1 MRVMTKWT
9 LLISTTL
16 LTLWAIGQ
24 QPVSFYQRMPVI
36 SDDGND
42 VIYQA
47 IPISGGGL
55 PTLDVFQMSPQQMTT
70 AGIGVGLINLLSP
83 PPGIA
88 IVQNAA
94 RPHFSVSQG
103 MYIVYMRGGN
113 ADKVDNDGDGRI
125 DEEIVNGLDDDGD
138 GKVDEDQGPMQ
149 IFLYDRQ
156 QGREILISGL
166 GTDPANRQLGTNHS
180 VCPRINKNGRIIAFA
195 SLDQTLHDPDGDGVS
210 NSDSLPVTPTR
221 DAPWIVYVHD
231 RDVDGDGT
239 YDETPPNGLTATY
252 AVAIASS
259 PYVSLS
265 PDTGGTYIAYQV
277 YDSAN
282 RAWGLFVK
290 DWRNNLVVAV
300 SPVKFS
306 IPAVMGITQPV
317 NGALVAFTANVAF
330 NGNRAGVWLAEID
343 FSGASPVVRRFA
355 PVSLN
360 NGVNGAPVISPD
372 ATFIAFHTTAND
384 IDLDGDTRIGEDPV
398 DFDPNGRPID
408 NDGDGRANEDPPDRN
423 GVDDIY
429 VFDLTTLRP
438 VWSTLLVR
446 NLPNSPQPP
455 IGLFD
460 PCVHPSLSS
469 FNGNSLYIAFE
480 HWLKDLATGQ
490 QQILVRKVQI
500 IPPSN
505 FLFAWKMGRARRYVP
520 LR

>member
-1 MRVMTKWT
+1 MRVMTKWS
-9 LLISTTL
+9 LLIGTAL
-16 LTLWAIGQ
+16 LTLWAIGQQ

-47 IPISGGGL
+47 IPSSGGGA
-55 PTLDVFQMSPQQMTT
+55 PILDVFQMSPQQMTT
-70 AGIGVGLINLLSP
+70 AGAGIGLINLLSL
-83 PPGIA
+83 PPGIVV
-88 IVQNAA
+88 VQNAS

-103 MYIVYMRGGN
+103 MHIVYMRGGN
-113 ADKVDNDGDGRI
+113 ADKVDNDGDGQI

-138 GKVDEDQGPMQ
+138 GRIDEDHQQGPIQ
-149 IFLYDRQ
+149 VLVYDRQ

-166 GTDPANRQLGTNHS
+166 GTDPANRQLGNNHS

-195 SLDQTLHDPDGDGVS
+195 SLDPTLHDPNGDG
-210 NSDSLPVTPTR
+210 NSDPLPLYATPTR
-221 DAPWIVYVHD
+221 DAPWIIYVHD
-231 RDVDGDGT
+231 RDVDGNGT
-239 YDETPPNGLTATY
+239 YDEVSPDPTVITVATY
-252 AVAIASS
+252 AVAVTSF

-290 DWRNNLVVAV
+290 DWRNNLVTDPPVAV

-306 IPAVMGITQPV
+306 IPVVMGITQPV

-330 NGNRAGVWLAEID
+330 NGNKAGVWLAEID
-343 FSGASPVVRRFA
+343 FSGTSPVVGRFV

-360 NGVNGAPVISPD
+360 NGVNGAPMISPD
-372 ATFIAFHTTAND
+372 ATFIAFHTTASD
-384 IDLDGDTRIGEDPV
+384 IVI
-398 DFDPNGRPID
+398 PNV
-408 NDGDGRANEDPPDRN
+408 NLFDRN

-429 VFDLTTLRP
+429 VFDLTNLQP

-446 NLPNSPQPP
+446 NLPNSPPPP

-469 FNGNSLYIAFE
+469 FNGNNLYIAFE
-480 HWLKDLATGQ
+480 HWLKNPATGQ

>member
-1 MRVMTKWT
+1 MRVMTKWA
-9 LLISTTL
+9 LLIGTAL

-24 QPVSFYQRMPVI
+24 PSFYQRMPVI
-36 SDDGND
+36 SDDGSE
-42 VIYQA
+42 VLYQA
-47 IPISGGGL
+47 VPVWNSGL

-70 AGIGVGLINLLSP
+70 AGTEVRLKVGLNE
-83 PPGIA
+83 
-88 IVQNAA
+88 IVLPEWRDAA
-94 RPHFSVSQG
+94 RPHFSTSQA
-103 MYIVYMRGGN
+103 MHIVYMRGGN
-113 ADKVDNDGDGRI
+113 GT
-125 DEEIVNGLDDDGD
+125 
-138 GKVDEDQGPMQ
+138 PMQ
-149 IFLYDRQ
+149 VFLYDRQ

-166 GTDPANRQLGTNHS
+166 GTDPANRQPGNNHS

-195 SLDQTLHDPDGDGVS
+195 SLDPTLHDPNGDGI
-210 NSDSLPVTPTR
+210 SDPLPSYATPTR
-221 DAPWIVYVHD
+221 DAPWIIYVHD
-231 RDVDGDGT
+231 RDVDGNGT
-239 YDETPPNGLTATY
+239 YDEVSPDPTVITVATY
-252 AVAIASS
+252 AVAVTSF

-277 YDSAN
+277 YDPAN

-290 DWRNNLVVAV
+290 DWRNNLVTDPPVAI

-330 NGNRAGVWLAEID
+330 NGNKAGVWLAEID
-343 FSGASPVVRRFA
+343 FSGASPVVGRFV

-360 NGVNGAPVISPD
+360 NGVNGAPMISPD
-372 ATFIAFHTTAND
+372 ATFIAFHTTASD
-384 IDLDGDTRIGEDPV
+384 IVI
-398 DFDPNGRPID
+398 PNV
-408 NDGDGRANEDPPDRN
+408 NLFDRN

-429 VFDLTTLRP
+429 VFDLTNLQP

-446 NLPNSPQPP
+446 NLPNSPP

-469 FNGNSLYIAFE
+469 FNGNNLYIAFE
-480 HWLKDLATGQ
+480 HWLKNPATGQQQIQ

>member
-1 MRVMTKWT
+1 MRVMTKWA
-9 LLISTTL
+9 LLIGTAL

-36 SDDGND
+36 SDDGSE
-42 VIYQA
+42 VLYQA
-47 IPISGGGL
+47 VPVWNSGL

-70 AGIGVGLINLLSP
+70 AGTEVRLKVGLNE
-83 PPGIA
+83 
-88 IVQNAA
+88 IVLPEWRDAA
-94 RPHFSVSQG
+94 RPHFSTSQA
-103 MYIVYMRGGN
+103 MHIVYMRGGS
-113 ADKVDNDGDGRI
+113 GT
-125 DEEIVNGLDDDGD
+125 
-138 GKVDEDQGPMQ
+138 PMQ
-149 IFLYDRQ
+149 VFLYDRQ

-166 GTDPANRQLGTNHS
+166 GTDPANRQPGNNHS

-195 SLDQTLHDPDGDGVS
+195 SLDPTLHDPNGDG
-210 NSDSLPVTPTR
+210 NSDPLPLYATPTR
-221 DAPWIVYVHD
+221 DAPWIIYVHD
-231 RDVDGDGT
+231 RDVDGNGT
-239 YDETPPNGLTATY
+239 YDEVSPDPTVITVATY
-252 AVAIASS
+252 AVAVTSF

-290 DWRNNLVVAV
+290 DWRNNLVTDPPVAV

-306 IPAVMGITQPV
+306 VPAVMGITQPV

-330 NGNRAGVWLAEID
+330 NGNKAGVWLAEID
-343 FSGASPVVRRFA
+343 FSGASPVVGRFV

-360 NGVNGAPVISPD
+360 NGVNGAPMISPD
-372 ATFIAFHTTAND
+372 ATFIAFHTTASD
-384 IDLDGDTRIGEDPV
+384 IVI
-398 DFDPNGRPID
+398 PNV
-408 NDGDGRANEDPPDRN
+408 NLFDRN

-429 VFDLTTLRP
+429 VFDLTNLQP

-446 NLPNSPQPP
+446 NLPNSPPPP

-469 FNGNSLYIAFE
+469 FNGNNLYIAFE
-480 HWLKDLATGQ
+480 HWLKNPVTGQ

>member
-1 MRVMTKWT
+1 MRVMTKWA
-9 LLISTTL
+9 LLIGTAL

-36 SDDGND
+36 SDDGSE
-42 VIYQA
+42 VLYQA
-47 IPISGGGL
+47 VPVWNSGL
-55 PTLDVFQMSPQQMTT
+55 PILDVFQMSPQQMTT
-70 AGIGVGLINLLSP
+70 AGTEVRLKVGLNE
-83 PPGIA
+83 
-88 IVQNAA
+88 IVLPEWRDAA
-94 RPHFSVSQG
+94 RPHFSTSQA
-103 MYIVYMRGGN
+103 MHIVYMRGGS
-113 ADKVDNDGDGRI
+113 GT
-125 DEEIVNGLDDDGD
+125 
-138 GKVDEDQGPMQ
+138 PMQ
-149 IFLYDRQ
+149 VFLYDRQ

-166 GTDPANRQLGTNHS
+166 GTDPANRQPGNNHS

-195 SLDQTLHDPDGDGVS
+195 SLDPTLHDPNGDG
-210 NSDSLPVTPTR
+210 NSDPLPLYATPTR
-221 DAPWIVYVHD
+221 DAPWIIYVHD
-231 RDVDGDGT
+231 RDVDGNGT
-239 YDETPPNGLTATY
+239 YDEISPDPTVITVATY
-252 AVAIASS
+252 AVAVTSF

-290 DWRNNLVVAV
+290 DWRNNLVTDPPVAV

-330 NGNRAGVWLAEID
+330 NGNKAGVWLAEID
-343 FSGASPVVRRFA
+343 FSGASPVVGRFV

-360 NGVNGAPVISPD
+360 NGVNGAPMISPD
-372 ATFIAFHTTAND
+372 ATFIAFHTTASD
-384 IDLDGDTRIGEDPV
+384 IVI
-398 DFDPNGRPID
+398 PNV
-408 NDGDGRANEDPPDRN
+408 NLFDRN

-429 VFDLTTLRP
+429 VFDLTNLQP

-446 NLPNSPQPP
+446 NLPNSPPPP

-469 FNGNSLYIAFE
+469 FNGNNLYIAFE
-480 HWLKDLATGQ
+480 HWLKDPVTGQ

>member
-1 MRVMTKWT
+1 MRVMTKWA
-9 LLISTTL
+9 LLIGTAL

-36 SDDGND
+36 SDDGSE
-42 VIYQA
+42 VLYQA
-47 IPISGGGL
+47 VPVWNSGL

-70 AGIGVGLINLLSP
+70 AGTEVRLKVGLNE
-83 PPGIA
+83 
-88 IVQNAA
+88 IVLPEWRDAA
-94 RPHFSVSQG
+94 RPHFSTSQA
-103 MYIVYMRGGN
+103 MHIVYMRGGS
-113 ADKVDNDGDGRI
+113 GT
-125 DEEIVNGLDDDGD
+125 
-138 GKVDEDQGPMQ
+138 PMQ
-149 IFLYDRQ
+149 VFLYDRQ

-166 GTDPANRQLGTNHS
+166 GTDPANRQPGNNHS

-195 SLDQTLHDPDGDGVS
+195 SLDPTLHDPNGDGI
-210 NSDSLPVTPTR
+210 SDPLPLYATPTR
-221 DAPWIVYVHD
+221 DAPWIIYVHD
-231 RDVDGDGT
+231 RDVDGNGT
-239 YDETPPNGLTATY
+239 YDEVSPDPTVITVATY
-252 AVAIASS
+252 AVAVTSF

-290 DWRNNLVVAV
+290 DWRNNLVTDPPVAV

-306 IPAVMGITQPV
+306 VPAVMGITQPV

-330 NGNRAGVWLAEID
+330 NGNKEGVWLAEID
-343 FSGASPVVRRFA
+343 FSGASPVVRGFV

-360 NGVNGAPVISPD
+360 NGVNGAPMISPD
-372 ATFIAFHTTAND
+372 ATFIAFHTTASD
-384 IDLDGDTRIGEDPV
+384 IVI
-398 DFDPNGRPID
+398 PNT
-408 NDGDGRANEDPPDRN
+408 NLFDRN

-429 VFDLTTLRP
+429 VFDLTNLQP

-446 NLPNSPQPP
+446 NLPNSPPPP

-469 FNGNSLYIAFE
+469 FNGNNLYIAFE
-480 HWLKDLATGQ
+480 HWLKDPVTGQ

>member
-1 MRVMTKWT
+1 MRVMTKWA
-9 LLISTTL
+9 LLIGTAL

-24 QPVSFYQRMPVI
+24 QQPEQPVSFYQRMPVI
-36 SDDGND
+36 SDDGSE
-42 VIYQA
+42 VLYQA
-47 IPISGGGL
+47 VPVWNSGL

-70 AGIGVGLINLLSP
+70 VEMKVRLVGLNEI
-83 PPGIA
+83 IER
-88 IVQNAA
+88 QDAA
-94 RPHFSVSQG
+94 RPHFSTSQA
-103 MYIVYMRGGN
+103 MHIVYMRGGN
-113 ADKVDNDGDGRI
+113 GT
-125 DEEIVNGLDDDGD
+125 
-138 GKVDEDQGPMQ
+138 PMQ
-149 IFLYDRQ
+149 VFLYDRQ
-156 QGREILISGL
+156 QRREILISGL
-166 GTDPANRQLGTNHS
+166 GTDPANRQPGNNHS

-195 SLDQTLHDPDGDGVS
+195 SLDPTLHDQNGDGI
-210 NSDSLPVTPTR
+210 SDPLPSYATPTR
-221 DAPWIVYVHD
+221 DAPWIIYVHD
-231 RDVDGDGT
+231 RDVDGNGT

-252 AVAIASS
+252 AVAVASS

-277 YDSAN
+277 YDPAN

-290 DWRNNLVVAV
+290 DWRNNLVTDSPVAV
-300 SPVKFS
+300 SRVKFS

-317 NGALVAFTANVAF
+317 NGALVAFTANVDF
-330 NGNRAGVWLAEID
+330 NGNKAGVWLAEID
-343 FSGASPVVRRFA
+343 FSGTSPVVRRFD

-372 ATFIAFHTTAND
+372 ATFIAFHTTASD
-384 IDLDGDTRIGEDPV
+384 ID
-398 DFDPNGRPID
+398 F
-408 NDGDGRANEDPPDRN
+408 DGDGRAGEDPIDGVDNDQDGRVDEDPPDRN

-438 VWSTLLVR
+438 IWSTLLVR
-446 NLPNSPQPP
+446 NLPNSPPPP

-469 FNGNSLYIAFE
+469 FNGNNLYIAFE
-480 HWLKDLATGQ
+480 HWLKNPATGQQQIQ

>member
-1 MRVMTKWT
+1 MRVMTKWA
-9 LLISTTL
+9 LLIGTAL

-36 SDDGND
+36 SDDGSE
-42 VIYQA
+42 VLYQA
-47 IPISGGGL
+47 VPVWNSGL

-70 AGIGVGLINLLSP
+70 AGTEVRLKVGLNE
-83 PPGIA
+83 
-88 IVQNAA
+88 IVLPEWRDAA
-94 RPHFSVSQG
+94 RPHFSTSQA
-103 MYIVYMRGGN
+103 MHIVYMRGGN
-113 ADKVDNDGDGRI
+113 GT
-125 DEEIVNGLDDDGD
+125 
-138 GKVDEDQGPMQ
+138 PMQ
-149 IFLYDRQ
+149 VFLYDRQ

-166 GTDPANRQLGTNHS
+166 GTDPANRQPGNNHS

-195 SLDQTLHDPDGDGVS
+195 SLDPTLHDPNGDG
-210 NSDSLPVTPTR
+210 NSDPLPLYATPTR
-221 DAPWIVYVHD
+221 DAPWIIYVHD
-231 RDVDGDGT
+231 RDVDGNGT
-239 YDETPPNGLTATY
+239 YDEISPDPTVITVATY
-252 AVAIASS
+252 AVAVTSF

-290 DWRNNLVVAV
+290 DWRNNLVTDPPVAV

-330 NGNRAGVWLAEID
+330 NGNKAGVWLAEID
-343 FSGASPVVRRFA
+343 FSGTSPVVGRFV

-372 ATFIAFHTTAND
+372 ATFIAFHTTASD
-384 IDLDGDTRIGEDPV
+384 IVI
-398 DFDPNGRPID
+398 PNV
-408 NDGDGRANEDPPDRN
+408 NLFDRN

-429 VFDLTTLRP
+429 VFDLTNLRP

-446 NLPNSPQPP
+446 NLPNSPPPP

-469 FNGNSLYIAFE
+469 FNGNNLYIAFE
-480 HWLKDLATGQ
+480 HWLKDPVTGQ

>member
-1 MRVMTKWT
+1 MRVMTKWA
-9 LLISTTL
+9 LLIGTAL

-36 SDDGND
+36 SDDGSE
-42 VIYQA
+42 VLYQA
-47 IPISGGGL
+47 VPVWNSGL

-70 AGIGVGLINLLSP
+70 AGTEVRLKVGLNE
-83 PPGIA
+83 
-88 IVQNAA
+88 IVLPEWRDAA
-94 RPHFSVSQG
+94 RPHFSTSQA
-103 MYIVYMRGGN
+103 MHIVYMRGGS
-113 ADKVDNDGDGRI
+113 GT
-125 DEEIVNGLDDDGD
+125 
-138 GKVDEDQGPMQ
+138 PMQ
-149 IFLYDRQ
+149 VFLYDRQ

-166 GTDPANRQLGTNHS
+166 GTDPANRQPGNNHS

-195 SLDQTLHDPDGDGVS
+195 SLDPTLHDPNGDG
-210 NSDSLPVTPTR
+210 NSDPLPLYATPTR
-221 DAPWIVYVHD
+221 DAPWIIYVHD
-231 RDVDGDGT
+231 RDVDGNGT
-239 YDETPPNGLTATY
+239 YDEISPDPTVITVATY
-252 AVAIASS
+252 AVAVTSF

-290 DWRNNLVVAV
+290 DWRNNLVTDPPVAV

-330 NGNRAGVWLAEID
+330 NGNKAGVWLAEID
-343 FSGASPVVRRFA
+343 FSGASPVVRPFVR
-355 PVSLN
+355 VSLN

-372 ATFIAFHTTAND
+372 ATFIAFHTTASD
-384 IDLDGDTRIGEDPV
+384 IVI
-398 DFDPNGRPID
+398 PNV
-408 NDGDGRANEDPPDRN
+408 NLFDRN

-429 VFDLTTLRP
+429 VFDLTNLQP

-446 NLPNSPQPP
+446 NLPNSPPPP

-469 FNGNSLYIAFE
+469 FNGNNLYIAFE
-480 HWLKDLATGQ
+480 HWLKNPVTGQ
-490 QQILVRKVQI
+490 QQILVRKVQV

-505 FLFAWKMGRARRYVP
+505 FLFFWKMGRARRYVP

>member
-1 MRVMTKWT
+1 
-9 LLISTTL
+9 
-16 LTLWAIGQ
+16 
-24 QPVSFYQRMPVI
+24 
-36 SDDGND
+36 
-42 VIYQA
+42 
-47 IPISGGGL
+47 
-55 PTLDVFQMSPQQMTT
+55 LDVFQMSPQQMTT
-70 AGIGVGLINLLSP
+70 AGTEVRLKVGLNE
-83 PPGIA
+83 
-88 IVQNAA
+88 IVLPEWRDAA
-94 RPHFSVSQG
+94 RPHFSTSQA
-103 MYIVYMRGGN
+103 MHIVYMRGGN
-113 ADKVDNDGDGRI
+113 GT
-125 DEEIVNGLDDDGD
+125 
-138 GKVDEDQGPMQ
+138 PMQ
-149 IFLYDRQ
+149 VFLYDRQ

-166 GTDPANRQLGTNHS
+166 GTDPANRQPGNNHS

-195 SLDQTLHDPDGDGVS
+195 SLDPKLHDPNGDGIP
-210 NSDSLPVTPTR
+210 DPLPSYATPTTR
-221 DAPWIVYVHD
+221 DAPWIIYVHD
-231 RDVDGDGT
+231 RDVDGNGT
-239 YDETPPNGLTATY
+239 YDEISPDPTVITVATY
-252 AVAIASS
+252 AVAVTSF

-290 DWRNNLVVAV
+290 DWRNNLVTDPPVAV

-330 NGNRAGVWLAEID
+330 NGNKAGVWLAEID
-343 FSGASPVVRRFA
+343 FSGASPVVRPFVR
-355 PVSLN
+355 VSLN

-372 ATFIAFHTTAND
+372 ATFIAFHTTASD
-384 IDLDGDTRIGEDPV
+384 IVI
-398 DFDPNGRPID
+398 PNV
-408 NDGDGRANEDPPDRN
+408 NLFDRN

-438 VWSTLLVR
+438 IWSTLLVR
-446 NLPNSPQPP
+446 NLPNSPPPP

-469 FNGNSLYIAFE
+469 FNGNNLYIAFE
-480 HWLKDLATGQ
+480 HWLKNPATGQQQIQ

>member
-1 MRVMTKWT
+1 MRVMTKWA
-9 LLISTTL
+9 LLIGTAL
-16 LTLWAIGQ
+16 LTLWAIGQQ

-36 SDDGND
+36 SDDGSE
-42 VIYQA
+42 VLYQA
-47 IPISGGGL
+47 VPVWNSGL

-70 AGIGVGLINLLSP
+70 AGTEVRLKVGLNE
-83 PPGIA
+83 
-88 IVQNAA
+88 IVLPEWRDAA
-94 RPHFSVSQG
+94 RPHFSTSQA
-103 MYIVYMRGGN
+103 MHIVYMRGGS
-113 ADKVDNDGDGRI
+113 GT
-125 DEEIVNGLDDDGD
+125 
-138 GKVDEDQGPMQ
+138 PMQ
-149 IFLYDRQ
+149 VFLYDRQ

-166 GTDPANRQLGTNHS
+166 GTDPANRQPGNNHS

-195 SLDQTLHDPDGDGVS
+195 SLDPTLHDPNGDG
-210 NSDSLPVTPTR
+210 NSDPLPLYATPTR
-221 DAPWIVYVHD
+221 DAPWIIYVHD
-231 RDVDGDGT
+231 RDVDGNGT
-239 YDETPPNGLTATY
+239 YDEVSPDPTVITVATY
-252 AVAIASS
+252 AVAVTSF

-290 DWRNNLVVAV
+290 DWRNNFVTDPPVAV

-330 NGNRAGVWLAEID
+330 NGNKAGVWLAEID
-343 FSGASPVVRRFA
+343 FRGTSPVVGRFV

-372 ATFIAFHTTAND
+372 ATFIAFHTTASD
-384 IDLDGDTRIGEDPV
+384 ID
-398 DFDPNGRPID
+398 F
-408 NDGDGRANEDPPDRN
+408 DGDGRAGEDPIDGVDNDRDGRVDEDPPDRN

-438 VWSTLLVR
+438 IWSTLLVR
-446 NLPNSPQPP
+446 NLPNSPPPP

-469 FNGNSLYIAFE
+469 FNGNNLYIAFE
-480 HWLKDLATGQ
+480 HWLKNPATGQ

>member
-1 MRVMTKWT
+1 MRVMTKWA
-9 LLISTTL
+9 LLIGTAL

-36 SDDGND
+36 SDDGSE
-42 VIYQA
+42 VLYQA
-47 IPISGGGL
+47 VPVWNSGL

-70 AGIGVGLINLLSP
+70 AGTEVRLKVGLNE
-83 PPGIA
+83 
-88 IVQNAA
+88 IVLPEWRDAA
-94 RPHFSVSQG
+94 RPHFSTSQA
-103 MYIVYMRGGN
+103 MHIVYMRGGS
-113 ADKVDNDGDGRI
+113 GT
-125 DEEIVNGLDDDGD
+125 
-138 GKVDEDQGPMQ
+138 PMQ
-149 IFLYDRQ
+149 VFLYDRQ

-166 GTDPANRQLGTNHS
+166 GTDPANRQPGNNHS

-195 SLDQTLHDPDGDGVS
+195 SLDPTLHDPNGDG
-210 NSDSLPVTPTR
+210 NSDPLPLYATPTR
-221 DAPWIVYVHD
+221 DAPWIIYVHD
-231 RDVDGDGT
+231 RDVDGNGT
-239 YDETPPNGLTATY
+239 YDEISPDPTVITVATY
-252 AVAIASS
+252 AVAVTSF

-290 DWRNNLVVAV
+290 DWRNNLVTDPPVAV

-330 NGNRAGVWLAEID
+330 NGNKAGVWLAEIN
-343 FSGASPVVRRFA
+343 FSGTSPVVGRFV

-360 NGVNGAPVISPD
+360 NGVNGAPMISPD
-372 ATFIAFHTTAND
+372 ATFIAFHTTASD
-384 IDLDGDTRIGEDPV
+384 IVI
-398 DFDPNGRPID
+398 PNV
-408 NDGDGRANEDPPDRN
+408 NLFDRN

-429 VFDLTTLRP
+429 VFDLTNLQP

-446 NLPNSPQPP
+446 NLPNSPPPP

-469 FNGNSLYIAFE
+469 FNGNNLYIAFE
-480 HWLKDLATGQ
+480 HWLKNPVTGQ

>member
-1 MRVMTKWT
+1 MRVMTKWA
-9 LLISTTL
+9 LLIGTAL

-36 SDDGND
+36 SDDGSE
-42 VIYQA
+42 VLYQA
-47 IPISGGGL
+47 VPVWNSGL

-70 AGIGVGLINLLSP
+70 AGTEVRLKVGLNE
-83 PPGIA
+83 
-88 IVQNAA
+88 IVLPEWRDAA
-94 RPHFSVSQG
+94 RPHFSTSQA
-103 MYIVYMRGGN
+103 MHIVYMRGGN
-113 ADKVDNDGDGRI
+113 GT
-125 DEEIVNGLDDDGD
+125 
-138 GKVDEDQGPMQ
+138 PMQ
-149 IFLYDRQ
+149 VFLYDRQ

-166 GTDPANRQLGTNHS
+166 GTDPANRQPGNNHS

-195 SLDQTLHDPDGDGVS
+195 SLDPTLHDPNGDGI
-210 NSDSLPVTPTR
+210 SDPLPLYATPTR
-221 DAPWIVYVHD
+221 DAPWIIYVHD
-231 RDVDGDGT
+231 RDVDGNGT
-239 YDETPPNGLTATY
+239 YDEVSPDPTVITVATY
-252 AVAIASS
+252 AVAVTSF

-290 DWRNNLVVAV
+290 DWRNNLVTDPPVAV

-330 NGNRAGVWLAEID
+330 NGNKAGVWLAEID
-343 FSGASPVVRRFA
+343 FSGTSPVVGRFV

-372 ATFIAFHTTAND
+372 ATFIAFHTTASD
-384 IDLDGDTRIGEDPV
+384 IVI
-398 DFDPNGRPID
+398 PNT
-408 NDGDGRANEDPPDRN
+408 NLFDRN

-429 VFDLTTLRP
+429 VFDLTNLQP

-446 NLPNSPQPP
+446 NLPNSPPPP

-469 FNGNSLYIAFE
+469 FNGNNLYIAFE
-480 HWLKDLATGQ
+480 HWLKNPVTGQ

>member
-1 MRVMTKWT
+1 MRVMTKWA
-9 LLISTTL
+9 LLIGTAL

-24 QPVSFYQRMPVI
+24 PSFYQRMPVI

-47 IPISGGGL
+47 IPISGGGA
-55 PTLDVFQMSPQQMTT
+55 PILDVFQMSPQQMTT
-70 AGIGVGLINLLSP
+70 AGTEVRLKVGLNE
-83 PPGIA
+83 
-88 IVQNAA
+88 IVLPEWRDAA
-94 RPHFSVSQG
+94 RPHFSTSQA
-103 MYIVYMRGGN
+103 MHIVYMRGGN
-113 ADKVDNDGDGRI
+113 GT
-125 DEEIVNGLDDDGD
+125 
-138 GKVDEDQGPMQ
+138 PMQ
-149 IFLYDRQ
+149 VFLYDRQ

-166 GTDPANRQLGTNHS
+166 GTDPANRQPGNNHS

-195 SLDQTLHDPDGDGVS
+195 SLDPTLHDPNGDGI
-210 NSDSLPVTPTR
+210 SDPLPLYATPTR
-221 DAPWIVYVHD
+221 DAPWIIYVHD
-231 RDVDGDGT
+231 RDVDGNGT
-239 YDETPPNGLTATY
+239 YDEVSPDPTVITVATY
-252 AVAIASS
+252 AVAVTSF

-290 DWRNNLVVAV
+290 DWRNNLVTDPPVPVAV

-330 NGNRAGVWLAEID
+330 NGNKAGVWLAEID
-343 FSGASPVVRRFA
+343 FSGTSPVVGRFV

-372 ATFIAFHTTAND
+372 ATFIAFHTTASD
-384 IDLDGDTRIGEDPV
+384 IVI
-398 DFDPNGRPID
+398 PNV
-408 NDGDGRANEDPPDRN
+408 NLFDRN

-429 VFDLTTLRP
+429 VFDLTNLQP

-446 NLPNSPQPP
+446 NLPNSPPPP

-469 FNGNSLYIAFE
+469 FNGNNLYIAFE
-480 HWLKDLATGQ
+480 HWLKNPVTGQ

>member
-1 MRVMTKWT
+1 MRVMTKWA
-9 LLISTTL
+9 LLIGTAL

-36 SDDGND
+36 SDDGSE
-42 VIYQA
+42 VLYQA
-47 IPISGGGL
+47 VPVWNSGL

-70 AGIGVGLINLLSP
+70 AGTEVRLKVGLNE
-83 PPGIA
+83 
-88 IVQNAA
+88 IVLPEWRDAA
-94 RPHFSVSQG
+94 RPHFSTSQA
-103 MYIVYMRGGN
+103 MHIVYMRGGN
-113 ADKVDNDGDGRI
+113 GT
-125 DEEIVNGLDDDGD
+125 
-138 GKVDEDQGPMQ
+138 PMQ
-149 IFLYDRQ
+149 VFLYDRQ

-166 GTDPANRQLGTNHS
+166 GTDPANRQPGNNHS

-195 SLDQTLHDPDGDGVS
+195 SLDPTLHDPNGDGI
-210 NSDSLPVTPTR
+210 SDPLPLYATPTR
-221 DAPWIVYVHD
+221 DAPWIIYVHD
-231 RDVDGDGT
+231 RDVDGNGT
-239 YDETPPNGLTATY
+239 YDEISPDPTVITVATY
-252 AVAIASS
+252 AVAVTSF

-290 DWRNNLVVAV
+290 DWRNNLVTDPPVAV

-306 IPAVMGITQPV
+306 VPAVMGITQPV

-330 NGNRAGVWLAEID
+330 NGNKAGVWLAEID
-343 FSGASPVVRRFA
+343 FSGASPVVRGFV

-360 NGVNGAPVISPD
+360 NGVNGAPMISPD
-372 ATFIAFHTTAND
+372 ATFIAFHTTASD
-384 IDLDGDTRIGEDPV
+384 IVI
-398 DFDPNGRPID
+398 PNV
-408 NDGDGRANEDPPDRN
+408 NLFDRN

-429 VFDLTTLRP
+429 VFDLTNLQP

-446 NLPNSPQPP
+446 NLPNSPPPP

-469 FNGNSLYIAFE
+469 FNGNNLYIAFE
-480 HWLKDLATGQ
+480 HWLKDPVTGQ

>member
-1 MRVMTKWT
+1 MRVMTKWA
-9 LLISTTL
+9 LLIGTAL
-16 LTLWAIGQ
+16 LTLWAIGQQQ

-47 IPISGGGL
+47 IPISGGGA

-70 AGIGVGLINLLSP
+70 AGTGVGLINLLSP

-138 GKVDEDQGPMQ
+138 GRIDEDHQQGPIQ
-149 IFLYDRQ
+149 VLVYDRQ

-166 GTDPANRQLGTNHS
+166 GTDPANRQPGNNHS

-195 SLDQTLHDPDGDGVS
+195 SLDPTLHDPNGDGI
-210 NSDSLPVTPTR
+210 SDPLPLYATPTR
-221 DAPWIVYVHD
+221 DAPWIIYVHD
-231 RDVDGDGT
+231 RDVDGNGT
-239 YDETPPNGLTATY
+239 YDEVSPDPTVITVATY
-252 AVAIASS
+252 AVAVTSF

-290 DWRNNLVVAV
+290 DWRNNLVTDPPVAV

-330 NGNRAGVWLAEID
+330 NGNKAGVWLAEID
-343 FSGASPVVRRFA
+343 FSGTSPVVGRFV

-372 ATFIAFHTTAND
+372 ATFIAFHTTASD
-384 IDLDGDTRIGEDPV
+384 IVI
-398 DFDPNGRPID
+398 PNV
-408 NDGDGRANEDPPDRN
+408 NLFDRN

-438 VWSTLLVR
+438 IWSTLLVR
-446 NLPNSPQPP
+446 NLPNSPPPP

-469 FNGNSLYIAFE
+469 FNGNNLYIAFE
-480 HWLKDLATGQ
+480 HWLKNPATGQQQIQ

>member
-1 MRVMTKWT
+1 MRVMTKWA
-9 LLISTTL
+9 LLIGTAL

-24 QPVSFYQRMPVI
+24 PSFYQRMPVI
-36 SDDGND
+36 SDDGSE
-42 VIYQA
+42 VLYQA
-47 IPISGGGL
+47 VPVWNSGL

-70 AGIGVGLINLLSP
+70 AGTEVRLKVGLNE
-83 PPGIA
+83 
-88 IVQNAA
+88 IVLPEWRDAA
-94 RPHFSVSQG
+94 RPHFSTSQA
-103 MYIVYMRGGN
+103 MHIVYMRGGS
-113 ADKVDNDGDGRI
+113 GT
-125 DEEIVNGLDDDGD
+125 
-138 GKVDEDQGPMQ
+138 PMQ
-149 IFLYDRQ
+149 VFLYDRQ

-166 GTDPANRQLGTNHS
+166 GTDPANRQPGNNHS

-195 SLDQTLHDPDGDGVS
+195 SLDPTLHDPNGDG
-210 NSDSLPVTPTR
+210 NSDPLPLYATPTR
-221 DAPWIVYVHD
+221 DAPWIIYVHD
-231 RDVDGDGT
+231 RDVDGNGT
-239 YDETPPNGLTATY
+239 YDEISPDPTVITVATY
-252 AVAIASS
+252 AVAVTSF

-290 DWRNNLVVAV
+290 DWRNNLVTDPPVAV

-330 NGNRAGVWLAEID
+330 NGNKAGVWLAEID
-343 FSGASPVVRRFA
+343 FSGASPVVRPFVR
-355 PVSLN
+355 VSLN

-372 ATFIAFHTTAND
+372 ATFIAFHTTASD
-384 IDLDGDTRIGEDPV
+384 IVI
-398 DFDPNGRPID
+398 PNV
-408 NDGDGRANEDPPDRN
+408 NLFDRN

-429 VFDLTTLRP
+429 VFDLTNLQP

-446 NLPNSPQPP
+446 NLPNSPPPP

-469 FNGNSLYIAFE
+469 FNGNNLYIAFE
-480 HWLKDLATGQ
+480 HWLKNPVTGQ
-490 QQILVRKVQI
+490 QQILVRKVQV

-505 FLFAWKMGRARRYVP
+505 FLFFWKMGRARRYVP

>member
-1 MRVMTKWT
+1 MRVMTKWA
-9 LLISTTL
+9 LLIGTAL

-36 SDDGND
+36 SDDGSE
-42 VIYQA
+42 VLYQA
-47 IPISGGGL
+47 VPVWNSGL

-70 AGIGVGLINLLSP
+70 AGTEVRLKVGLNE
-83 PPGIA
+83 
-88 IVQNAA
+88 IVLPEWRDAA
-94 RPHFSVSQG
+94 RPHFSTSQA
-103 MYIVYMRGGN
+103 MHIVYMRGGN
-113 ADKVDNDGDGRI
+113 GT
-125 DEEIVNGLDDDGD
+125 
-138 GKVDEDQGPMQ
+138 PMQ
-149 IFLYDRQ
+149 VFLYDRQ

-166 GTDPANRQLGTNHS
+166 GTDPANRQPGNNHS

-195 SLDQTLHDPDGDGVS
+195 SLDPTLHDPNGDGI
-210 NSDSLPVTPTR
+210 SDPLPSYATPTR
-221 DAPWIVYVHD
+221 DAPWIIYVHD
-231 RDVDGDGT
+231 RDVDGNGT
-239 YDETPPNGLTATY
+239 YDEISPDPTVITVATY
-252 AVAIASS
+252 AVAVTSF

-290 DWRNNLVVAV
+290 DWRNNLVTDPPVAV

-330 NGNRAGVWLAEID
+330 NGNKAGVWLAEID
-343 FSGASPVVRRFA
+343 FSGTSPVVGRFV

-372 ATFIAFHTTAND
+372 ATFIAFHTTASD
-384 IDLDGDTRIGEDPV
+384 IVI
-398 DFDPNGRPID
+398 PNV
-408 NDGDGRANEDPPDRN
+408 NLFDRN

-429 VFDLTTLRP
+429 VFDLTNLQP

-446 NLPNSPQPP
+446 NLPNSPPPP

-469 FNGNSLYIAFE
+469 FNGNNLYIAFE
-480 HWLKDLATGQ
+480 HWLKDPATGQ

-505 FLFAWKMGRARRYVP
+505 FLFTWKMGRARRYVP

>member
-9 LLISTTL
+9 LLISTAL

-24 QPVSFYQRMPVI
+24 QPVSYYLRMPVI
-36 SDDGND
+36 SDDGSD
-42 VIYQA
+42 VLYQA
-47 IPISGGGL
+47 VPVWNSGL

-70 AGIGVGLINLLSP
+70 AGTEVRLRVGLNE
-83 PPGIA
+83 
-88 IVQNAA
+88 IVLPEWRDAA

-103 MYIVYMRGGN
+103 MHIVYMRGGN
-113 ADKVDNDGDGRI
+113 VT
-125 DEEIVNGLDDDGD
+125 
-138 GKVDEDQGPMQ
+138 PMQ
-149 IFLYDRQ
+149 VFLYDRQ

-166 GTDPANRQLGTNHS
+166 GTDPANRQPGNNHS

-195 SLDQTLHDPDGDGVS
+195 SLDQTLHDPNGDG
-210 NSDSLPVTPTR
+210 NPDSLPTYATPTSN
-221 DAPWIVYVHD
+221 APWIIYVHD
-231 RDVDGDGT
+231 RDVDGNGT
-239 YDETPPNGLTATY
+239 YDEISPDPTVVTVATY
-252 AVAIASS
+252 AVAVTSF

-290 DWRNNLVVAV
+290 DWRNNLLTPPVAV

-306 IPAVMGITQPV
+306 IPAVMGVIQPV

-343 FSGASPVVRRFA
+343 FSGASPVVSRFV

-372 ATFIAFHTTAND
+372 TTFIAFHTTASD
-384 IDLDGDTRIGEDPV
+384 IVDLDGDTRIGEDPV

-429 VFDLTTLRP
+429 VFDLTTLQP

-446 NLPNSPQPP
+446 NLPNSPSPP

-469 FNGNSLYIAFE
+469 FNGNNLYIAFE
-480 HWLKDLATGQ
+480 HWLKNPAAGQ

-505 FLFAWKMGRARRYVP
+505 FLFTWKMGRARRYVP

>member
-1 MRVMTKWT
+1 MRVMTKWA
-9 LLISTTL
+9 LLIGTAL

-36 SDDGND
+36 SDDGSE
-42 VIYQA
+42 VLYQA
-47 IPISGGGL
+47 VPVWNSGL
-55 PTLDVFQMSPQQMTT
+55 PILDVFQMSPQQMTT
-70 AGIGVGLINLLSP
+70 AGTEVRLKVGLNE
-83 PPGIA
+83 
-88 IVQNAA
+88 IVLPEWRDAA
-94 RPHFSVSQG
+94 RPHFSTSQA
-103 MYIVYMRGGN
+103 MHIVYMRGGS
-113 ADKVDNDGDGRI
+113 GT
-125 DEEIVNGLDDDGD
+125 
-138 GKVDEDQGPMQ
+138 PMQ
-149 IFLYDRQ
+149 VFLYDRQ

-166 GTDPANRQLGTNHS
+166 GTDPANRQPGNNHS
-180 VCPRINKNGRIIAFA
+180 VCPRINKDGRIIAFA
-195 SLDQTLHDPDGDGVS
+195 SLDPTLHDPNGDG
-210 NSDSLPVTPTR
+210 NSDPLPLYATPTR
-221 DAPWIVYVHD
+221 DAPWIIYVHD
-231 RDVDGDGT
+231 RDVDGNGT
-239 YDETPPNGLTATY
+239 YDEVSPDPTVITVATY
-252 AVAIASS
+252 AVAVTSF

-290 DWRNNLVVAV
+290 DWRNNLVTDPPVAV

-330 NGNRAGVWLAEID
+330 NGNKAGVWLAEID
-343 FSGASPVVRRFA
+343 FSGTSPVVGRFV

-372 ATFIAFHTTAND
+372 ATFIAFHTTASD
-384 IDLDGDTRIGEDPV
+384 IVI
-398 DFDPNGRPID
+398 PNV
-408 NDGDGRANEDPPDRN
+408 NLFDRN

-429 VFDLTTLRP
+429 VFDLTNLRP

-446 NLPNSPQPP
+446 NLPNSPPPP

-469 FNGNSLYIAFE
+469 FNGNNLYIAFE
-480 HWLKDLATGQ
+480 HWLKNPVTGQ

>member
-1 MRVMTKWT
+1 MRVMTKWA
-9 LLISTTL
+9 LLIGTAL

-36 SDDGND
+36 SDDGSE
-42 VIYQA
+42 VLYQA
-47 IPISGGGL
+47 VPVWNSGL

-70 AGIGVGLINLLSP
+70 AGTEVRLKVGLNE
-83 PPGIA
+83 
-88 IVQNAA
+88 IVLPEWRDAA
-94 RPHFSVSQG
+94 RPHFSTSQA
-103 MYIVYMRGGN
+103 MHIVYMRGGN
-113 ADKVDNDGDGRI
+113 GT
-125 DEEIVNGLDDDGD
+125 
-138 GKVDEDQGPMQ
+138 PMQ
-149 IFLYDRQ
+149 VFLYDRQ

-166 GTDPANRQLGTNHS
+166 GTDPANRQPGNNHS

-195 SLDQTLHDPDGDGVS
+195 SLDPTLHDPNGDGI
-210 NSDSLPVTPTR
+210 SDPLPLYATPTR
-221 DAPWIVYVHD
+221 DAPWIIYVHD
-231 RDVDGDGT
+231 RDVDGNGT
-239 YDETPPNGLTATY
+239 YDEVSPDPTVITVATY
-252 AVAIASS
+252 AVAVTSF

-290 DWRNNLVVAV
+290 DWRNNLVTDPPVAV

-330 NGNRAGVWLAEID
+330 NGNKAGVWLAEID
-343 FSGASPVVRRFA
+343 FSGTSPVVGRFV

-372 ATFIAFHTTAND
+372 ATFIAFHTTASD
-384 IDLDGDTRIGEDPV
+384 IVI
-398 DFDPNGRPID
+398 PNV
-408 NDGDGRANEDPPDRN
+408 NLFDRN

-429 VFDLTTLRP
+429 VFDLTNLQP

-446 NLPNSPQPP
+446 NLPNSPPPP

-469 FNGNSLYIAFE
+469 FNGNNLYIAFE
-480 HWLKDLATGQ
+480 HWLKNPATGQ
-490 QQILVRKVQI
+490 QQILVRKVQV

-505 FLFAWKMGRARRYVP
+505 FLFFWKMGRARRYVP

>member
-1 MRVMTKWT
+1 MRVMTKWA
-9 LLISTTL
+9 LLIGTAL

-36 SDDGND
+36 SDDGSE
-42 VIYQA
+42 VLYQA
-47 IPISGGGL
+47 VPVWNSGL

-70 AGIGVGLINLLSP
+70 AGTEVRLKVGLNE
-83 PPGIA
+83 
-88 IVQNAA
+88 IVLPEWRDAA
-94 RPHFSVSQG
+94 RPHFSTSQA
-103 MYIVYMRGGN
+103 MHIVYMRGGS
-113 ADKVDNDGDGRI
+113 GT
-125 DEEIVNGLDDDGD
+125 
-138 GKVDEDQGPMQ
+138 PMQ
-149 IFLYDRQ
+149 VFLYDRQ

-166 GTDPANRQLGTNHS
+166 GTDPANRQPGNNHS

-195 SLDQTLHDPDGDGVS
+195 SLDPTLHDPNGDG
-210 NSDSLPVTPTR
+210 NSDPLPLYATPTR
-221 DAPWIVYVHD
+221 DAPWIIYVHD
-231 RDVDGDGT
+231 RDVDGNGT
-239 YDETPPNGLTATY
+239 YDEISPDPTVITVATY
-252 AVAIASS
+252 AVAVTSF

-290 DWRNNLVVAV
+290 DWRNNLVTDPPVAV

-330 NGNRAGVWLAEID
+330 NGNKAGVWLAEID
-343 FSGASPVVRRFA
+343 FSGASPVVGRFV

-360 NGVNGAPVISPD
+360 NGVNGAPMISPD
-372 ATFIAFHTTAND
+372 ATFIAFHTTASD
-384 IDLDGDTRIGEDPV
+384 IVI
-398 DFDPNGRPID
+398 PNV
-408 NDGDGRANEDPPDRN
+408 NLFDRN

-429 VFDLTTLRP
+429 VFDLTTLQP

-446 NLPNSPQPP
+446 NLPNSPPPP

-469 FNGNSLYIAFE
+469 FNGNNLYIAFE
-480 HWLKDLATGQ
+480 HWLKNPATGQ

>member
-1 MRVMTKWT
+1 
-9 LLISTTL
+9 LLIGTAL

-36 SDDGND
+36 SDDGSE
-42 VIYQA
+42 VLYQA
-47 IPISGGGL
+47 VPVWNSGL

-70 AGIGVGLINLLSP
+70 AGTEVRLKVGLNE
-83 PPGIA
+83 
-88 IVQNAA
+88 IVLPEWRDAA
-94 RPHFSVSQG
+94 RPHFSTSQA
-103 MYIVYMRGGN
+103 MHIVYMRGGS
-113 ADKVDNDGDGRI
+113 GT
-125 DEEIVNGLDDDGD
+125 
-138 GKVDEDQGPMQ
+138 PMQ
-149 IFLYDRQ
+149 VFLYDRQ

-166 GTDPANRQLGTNHS
+166 GTDPANRQPGNNHS

-195 SLDQTLHDPDGDGVS
+195 SLDPTLHDPNGDG
-210 NSDSLPVTPTR
+210 NSDPLPLYATPTR
-221 DAPWIVYVHD
+221 DAPWIIYVHD
-231 RDVDGDGT
+231 RDVDGNGT
-239 YDETPPNGLTATY
+239 YDEISPDPTVITVATY
-252 AVAIASS
+252 AVAVTSF

-290 DWRNNLVVAV
+290 DWRNNLVTDPPVAV

-330 NGNRAGVWLAEID
+330 NGNKAGVWLAEID
-343 FSGASPVVRRFA
+343 FSGTSPVVGRFV

-360 NGVNGAPVISPD
+360 NGVNGAPMISPD
-372 ATFIAFHTTAND
+372 ATFIAFHTTASD
-384 IDLDGDTRIGEDPV
+384 IVI
-398 DFDPNGRPID
+398 PNV
-408 NDGDGRANEDPPDRN
+408 NLFDRN

-429 VFDLTTLRP
+429 VFDLTNLQP

-446 NLPNSPQPP
+446 NLPNSPPPP
-455 IGLFD
+455 IGLFE

-469 FNGNSLYIAFE
+469 FNGNNLYIAFE
-480 HWLKDLATGQ
+480 HWLKNPVTGQ

-505 FLFAWKMGRARRYVP
+505 FLFAWKTGRARRYVP

>member
-36 SDDGND
+36 SDDGSE
-42 VIYQA
+42 VLYQA
-47 IPISGGGL
+47 VPVWNSGL

-70 AGIGVGLINLLSP
+70 AGTEVRLKVGLNE
-83 PPGIA
+83 
-88 IVQNAA
+88 IVLPEWQNAA
-94 RPHFSVSQG
+94 RPHFSTSQG
-103 MYIVYMRGGN
+103 MHIVYMRGGN
-113 ADKVDNDGDGRI
+113 GT
-125 DEEIVNGLDDDGD
+125 
-138 GKVDEDQGPMQ
+138 PMQ
-149 IFLYDRQ
+149 VYLYDRQ

-166 GTDPANRQLGTNHS
+166 GTDPANRQPGNNHS

-195 SLDQTLHDPDGDGVS
+195 SLDPTLHDPDGNGI
-210 NSDSLPVTPTR
+210 SDPLPAYATPTR
-221 DAPWIVYVHD
+221 DALWIIYVHD
-231 RDVDGDGT
+231 RDVDGNGT
-239 YDETPPNGLTATY
+239 YDEVSRDPKVITVATY
-252 AVAIASS
+252 AVATTSF

-290 DWRNNLVVAV
+290 DWRNNLVTDPPVAV

-317 NGALVAFTANVAF
+317 NGALVAFTANVACDLDKDGRVAEDPIDK
-330 NGNRAGVWLAEID
+330 NDNDGDSLIDEDAGAGVWLAEIN
-343 FSGASPVVRRFA
+343 FSGTPPVVTRH
-355 PVSLN
+355 VSIN

-372 ATFIAFHTTAND
+372 ATFIAFHTTASD
-384 IDLDGDTRIGEDPV
+384 III
-398 DFDPNGRPID
+398 PNM
-408 NDGDGRANEDPPDRN
+408 NLFDRN

-429 VFDLTTLRP
+429 VFDLTTLQP

-446 NLPNSPQPP
+446 NLLNSPPPP

-469 FNGNSLYIAFE
+469 FNGNNLYIAFE
-480 HWLKDLATGQ
+480 HWWKNPATGQ

>member
-1 MRVMTKWT
+1 MRVMTKWA
-9 LLISTTL
+9 LLIGTAL

-36 SDDGND
+36 SDDGSE
-42 VIYQA
+42 VLYQA
-47 IPISGGGL
+47 VPVWNSGL

-70 AGIGVGLINLLSP
+70 AGTEVRLKVGLNEIMLP
-83 PPGIA
+83 EWRD
-88 IVQNAA
+88 AA
-94 RPHFSVSQG
+94 RPHFSTSQA
-103 MYIVYMRGGN
+103 MHIVYMRGGN
-113 ADKVDNDGDGRI
+113 GT
-125 DEEIVNGLDDDGD
+125 
-138 GKVDEDQGPMQ
+138 PMQ
-149 IFLYDRQ
+149 VFLYDRQ

-166 GTDPANRQLGTNHS
+166 GTDPANRQPGNNHS

-195 SLDQTLHDPDGDGVS
+195 SLDPTLHDPNGDGI
-210 NSDSLPVTPTR
+210 SDPLPSYATPTR
-221 DAPWIVYVHD
+221 DAPWIIYVHD
-231 RDVDGDGT
+231 RDVDGNGT
-239 YDETPPNGLTATY
+239 YDEVSPDPTVITVATY
-252 AVAIASS
+252 AVAVTSF

-290 DWRNNLVVAV
+290 DWRNNLVTDPPVAV

-330 NGNRAGVWLAEID
+330 KGNEAGVWKEEKAGVWLAEID
-343 FSGASPVVRRFA
+343 FSGTSPVVERFV

-372 ATFIAFHTTAND
+372 ATFIAFHTTASD
-384 IDLDGDTRIGEDPV
+384 IVI
-398 DFDPNGRPID
+398 PNV
-408 NDGDGRANEDPPDRN
+408 NLFDRN

-429 VFDLTTLRP
+429 VFDLTTLQP

-446 NLPNSPQPP
+446 NLPNSPPPP

-469 FNGNSLYIAFE
+469 FNGNNLYIAFE
-480 HWLKDLATGQ
+480 HWLKDPVTGQ

>member
-1 MRVMTKWT
+1 MRVMTKWA
-9 LLISTTL
+9 LLIGTAL

-36 SDDGND
+36 SDDGSE
-42 VIYQA
+42 VLYQA
-47 IPISGGGL
+47 VPVWNSGL

-70 AGIGVGLINLLSP
+70 AGTEVRLKVGLNE
-83 PPGIA
+83 
-88 IVQNAA
+88 IVLPEWRDAA
-94 RPHFSVSQG
+94 RPHFSTSQA
-103 MYIVYMRGGN
+103 MHIVYMRGGS
-113 ADKVDNDGDGRI
+113 GT
-125 DEEIVNGLDDDGD
+125 
-138 GKVDEDQGPMQ
+138 PMQ
-149 IFLYDRQ
+149 VFLYDRQ

-166 GTDPANRQLGTNHS
+166 GTDPANRQPGNNHS

-195 SLDQTLHDPDGDGVS
+195 SLDPTLHDPNGDG
-210 NSDSLPVTPTR
+210 NSDPLPLYATPTR
-221 DAPWIVYVHD
+221 DAPWIIYVHD
-231 RDVDGDGT
+231 RDVDGNGT
-239 YDETPPNGLTATY
+239 YDEVSPDPTVITVATY
-252 AVAIASS
+252 AVAVTSF

-290 DWRNNLVVAV
+290 DWRNNLVTDPPVAV

-330 NGNRAGVWLAEID
+330 NGNKAGVWLAEID
-343 FSGASPVVRRFA
+343 FSGTSPVVGRFV

-360 NGVNGAPVISPD
+360 NGVNGAPMISPD
-372 ATFIAFHTTAND
+372 ATFIAFHTTASD
-384 IDLDGDTRIGEDPV
+384 IVI
-398 DFDPNGRPID
+398 PNV
-408 NDGDGRANEDPPDRN
+408 NLFDRN

-429 VFDLTTLRP
+429 VFDLTNLQP

-446 NLPNSPQPP
+446 NLPNSPPPP

-469 FNGNSLYIAFE
+469 FNGNNLYIAFE
-480 HWLKDLATGQ
+480 HWLKNPVTGQ

>member
-36 SDDGND
+36 SDDGSE
-42 VIYQA
+42 VLYQA
-47 IPISGGGL
+47 VPVWNSGL

-70 AGIGVGLINLLSP
+70 AGTEVRLKVGLNEIVP
-83 PPGIA
+83 PEW
-88 IVQNAA
+88 QNAA
-94 RPHFSVSQG
+94 RPHFSTSQG
-103 MYIVYMRGGN
+103 MHIVYMRGGN
-113 ADKVDNDGDGRI
+113 GT
-125 DEEIVNGLDDDGD
+125 
-138 GKVDEDQGPMQ
+138 PMQ
-149 IFLYDRQ
+149 VYLYDRQ

-166 GTDPANRQLGTNHS
+166 GTDPANRQPGNNHS

-195 SLDQTLHDPDGDGVS
+195 SLDPTLHDPDGNGI
-210 NSDSLPVTPTR
+210 SDPLPAYATPTR
-221 DAPWIVYVHD
+221 DALWIIYVHD
-231 RDVDGDGT
+231 RDVDGNGT
-239 YDETPPNGLTATY
+239 YDEVSPDPTVITVATY
-252 AVAIASS
+252 AVATTSF

-277 YDSAN
+277 YDSTN
-282 RAWGLFVK
+282 RSWGLFVK
-290 DWRNNLVVAV
+290 DWRNNLVTDPPIAV

-384 IDLDGDTRIGEDPV
+384 IVDLDGDTRIGEDPV

>member
-1 MRVMTKWT
+1 MRVMTKWA
-9 LLISTTL
+9 LLIGTAL

-36 SDDGND
+36 SDDGSE
-42 VIYQA
+42 VLYQA
-47 IPISGGGL
+47 VPVWNSGL

-70 AGIGVGLINLLSP
+70 AGTEVRLKVGLNE
-83 PPGIA
+83 
-88 IVQNAA
+88 IVLPEWRDAA
-94 RPHFSVSQG
+94 RPHFSTSQA
-103 MYIVYMRGGN
+103 MHIVYMRGGS
-113 ADKVDNDGDGRI
+113 GT
-125 DEEIVNGLDDDGD
+125 
-138 GKVDEDQGPMQ
+138 PMQ
-149 IFLYDRQ
+149 VFLYDRQ

-166 GTDPANRQLGTNHS
+166 GTDPANRQPGNNHS

-195 SLDQTLHDPDGDGVS
+195 SLDPTLHDPNGDGI
-210 NSDSLPVTPTR
+210 SDPLPLYATPTR
-221 DAPWIVYVHD
+221 DAPWIIYVHD
-231 RDVDGDGT
+231 RDVDGNGT
-239 YDETPPNGLTATY
+239 YDEISPDPTVITVATY
-252 AVAIASS
+252 AVAVTSF

-290 DWRNNLVVAV
+290 DWRNNLVTDPPVAV

-306 IPAVMGITQPV
+306 VPAVMGITQPV

-330 NGNRAGVWLAEID
+330 NGNKAGVWLAEID
-343 FSGASPVVRRFA
+343 FSGASPVVRGFV

-360 NGVNGAPVISPD
+360 NGVNGAPMISPD
-372 ATFIAFHTTAND
+372 ATFIAFHTTASD
-384 IDLDGDTRIGEDPV
+384 IVI
-398 DFDPNGRPID
+398 PNV
-408 NDGDGRANEDPPDRN
+408 NLFDRN

-429 VFDLTTLRP
+429 VFDLTNLQP

-446 NLPNSPQPP
+446 NLPNSPPPP

-469 FNGNSLYIAFE
+469 FNGNNLYIAFE
-480 HWLKDLATGQ
+480 HWLKDPVTGQ

>member
-1 MRVMTKWT
+1 MRVMTKWA

-36 SDDGND
+36 SDDGSD
-42 VIYQA
+42 VLYQA
-47 IPISGGGL
+47 VPVWNSGL

-70 AGIGVGLINLLSP
+70 AGTEVRLKVGLNE
-83 PPGIA
+83 
-88 IVQNAA
+88 IVLPEWQNAA

-103 MYIVYMRGGN
+103 IHIVYMRGGN
-113 ADKVDNDGDGRI
+113 VT
-125 DEEIVNGLDDDGD
+125 
-138 GKVDEDQGPMQ
+138 PMQ
-149 IFLYDRQ
+149 VFLYDRQ

-166 GTDPANRQLGTNHS
+166 GTDPANRQPGTYHS
-180 VCPRINKNGRIIAFA
+180 VCPRINKNGRIIVFA
-195 SLDQTLHDPDGDGVS
+195 SLDQNLHDPNGDGTP
-210 NSDSLPVTPTR
+210 NPLPLYATPTNN
-221 DAPWIVYVHD
+221 APWIIYVHD
-231 RDVDGDGT
+231 RDVDGNGT
-239 YDETPPNGLTATY
+239 YDEISPDPTVITVATY
-252 AVAIASS
+252 AVAVTSF

-277 YDSAN
+277 YDSTN

-290 DWRNNLVVAV
+290 DWRNNLVTDPPIAV

-330 NGNRAGVWLAEID
+330 NGNRAGVWLAEIN
-343 FSGASPVVRRFA
+343 FSGASPVVSCFV

-372 ATFIAFHTTAND
+372 ATFIAFHTTASN
-384 IDLDGDTRIGEDPV
+384 IDFDDDKKAGEDPIDGV
-398 DFDPNGRPID
+398 D
-408 NDGDGRANEDPPDRN
+408 NDRDGRVDEDPPDRN

-429 VFDLTTLRP
+429 VFDLTTLQP

-446 NLPNSPQPP
+446 NLPNSPPPP

-469 FNGNSLYIAFE
+469 FNGNNLYIAFE
-480 HWLKDLATGQ
+480 HWWKNPATGQ

>member
-1 MRVMTKWT
+1 MRVMTKWA
-9 LLISTTL
+9 LLIGTAL

-36 SDDGND
+36 SDDGSE
-42 VIYQA
+42 VLYQA
-47 IPISGGGL
+47 VPVWNSGL

-70 AGIGVGLINLLSP
+70 AGTEVRLKVGLNE
-83 PPGIA
+83 
-88 IVQNAA
+88 IVLPEWRDAA
-94 RPHFSVSQG
+94 RPHFSTSQA
-103 MYIVYMRGGN
+103 MHIVYMRGGS
-113 ADKVDNDGDGRI
+113 GT
-125 DEEIVNGLDDDGD
+125 
-138 GKVDEDQGPMQ
+138 PMQ
-149 IFLYDRQ
+149 VFLYDRQ

-166 GTDPANRQLGTNHS
+166 GTDPANRQPGNNHS

-195 SLDQTLHDPDGDGVS
+195 SLDPTLHDPNGDGI
-210 NSDSLPVTPTR
+210 SDPLPLYATPTR
-221 DAPWIVYVHD
+221 DAPWIIYVHD
-231 RDVDGDGT
+231 RDVDGNGT
-239 YDETPPNGLTATY
+239 YDEVSPDPTVITVATY
-252 AVAIASS
+252 AVAVTSF

-290 DWRNNLVVAV
+290 DWRNNLVTDPPVAV

-306 IPAVMGITQPV
+306 VPAVMGITQPV

-330 NGNRAGVWLAEID
+330 NGNKEGVWLAEID
-343 FSGASPVVRRFA
+343 FSGASPVVRGFV

-372 ATFIAFHTTAND
+372 ATFIAFHTTASD
-384 IDLDGDTRIGEDPV
+384 IVI
-398 DFDPNGRPID
+398 PNT
-408 NDGDGRANEDPPDRN
+408 NLFDRN

-429 VFDLTTLRP
+429 VFDLTNLQP

-446 NLPNSPQPP
+446 NLPNSPPPP

-469 FNGNSLYIAFE
+469 FNGNNLYIAFE
-480 HWLKDLATGQ
+480 HWLKDPVTGQ

>member
-1 MRVMTKWT
+1 MRVMTKWA
-9 LLISTTL
+9 LLIGTAL

-36 SDDGND
+36 SDDGSE
-42 VIYQA
+42 VLYQA
-47 IPISGGGL
+47 VPVWNSGL

-70 AGIGVGLINLLSP
+70 AGTEVRLKVGLNE
-83 PPGIA
+83 
-88 IVQNAA
+88 IVLPEWRDAA
-94 RPHFSVSQG
+94 RPHFSTSQA
-103 MYIVYMRGGN
+103 MHIVYMRGSSGT
-113 ADKVDNDGDGRI
+113 
-125 DEEIVNGLDDDGD
+125 
-138 GKVDEDQGPMQ
+138 PMQ
-149 IFLYDRQ
+149 VFLYDRQ

-166 GTDPANRQLGTNHS
+166 GTDPANRQPGNNHS

-195 SLDQTLHDPDGDGVS
+195 SLDPTLHDPNGDG
-210 NSDSLPVTPTR
+210 NSDPLPLYATPTR
-221 DAPWIVYVHD
+221 DAPWIIYVHD
-231 RDVDGDGT
+231 RDVDGNGT
-239 YDETPPNGLTATY
+239 YDEVSPDPTVITVATY
-252 AVAIASS
+252 AVAVTSF

-290 DWRNNLVVAV
+290 DWRNNLVTDPPVAV

-330 NGNRAGVWLAEID
+330 NGNKAGVWLAEIN
-343 FSGASPVVRRFA
+343 FSGTSPVVGRFV

-360 NGVNGAPVISPD
+360 NGVNGAPMISPD
-372 ATFIAFHTTAND
+372 ATFIAFHTTASD
-384 IDLDGDTRIGEDPV
+384 IVI
-398 DFDPNGRPID
+398 PNV
-408 NDGDGRANEDPPDRN
+408 NLFDRN

-429 VFDLTTLRP
+429 VFDLTTLQP

-446 NLPNSPQPP
+446 NLPNSPPPP

-469 FNGNSLYIAFE
+469 FNGNNLYIAFE
-480 HWLKDLATGQ
+480 HWLKNPATGQ

>member
-1 MRVMTKWT
+1 
-9 LLISTTL
+9 
-16 LTLWAIGQ
+16 
-24 QPVSFYQRMPVI
+24 MPVI
-36 SDDGND
+36 SDDGSE
-42 VIYQA
+42 VLYQA
-47 IPISGGGL
+47 VPVWNSRL
-55 PTLDVFQMSPQQMTT
+55 PTLDVFQMPPQQMTT
-70 AGIGVGLINLLSP
+70 VGMEVRLKVGLNEIMLP
-83 PPGIA
+83 EWRD
-88 IVQNAA
+88 AA
-94 RPHFSVSQG
+94 RPHFSTSQA
-103 MYIVYMRGGN
+103 MHIVYMRGGN
-113 ADKVDNDGDGRI
+113 GT
-125 DEEIVNGLDDDGD
+125 
-138 GKVDEDQGPMQ
+138 PMQ
-149 IFLYDRQ
+149 VFLYDRQ

-166 GTDPANRQLGTNHS
+166 GTDPANRQPGNNHS

-195 SLDQTLHDPDGDGVS
+195 SLDPTLHDPNGDGI
-210 NSDSLPVTPTR
+210 SDPLPSYATPTR
-221 DAPWIVYVHD
+221 DAPWIIYVHD
-231 RDVDGDGT
+231 RDVDGNGT
-239 YDETPPNGLTATY
+239 YDEISPDPTVITVATY
-252 AVAIASS
+252 AVAVTSF

-290 DWRNNLVVAV
+290 DWRNNLVTDPPVAV

-306 IPAVMGITQPV
+306 VPAVMGITQPV

-330 NGNRAGVWLAEID
+330 NGNKAGVWLAEID
-343 FSGASPVVRRFA
+343 FSGTSPVVGRFV

-372 ATFIAFHTTAND
+372 ATFIAFHTTASD
-384 IDLDGDTRIGEDPV
+384 IVI
-398 DFDPNGRPID
+398 PNV
-408 NDGDGRANEDPPDRN
+408 NLFDRN

-429 VFDLTTLRP
+429 VFDLTNLQP

-446 NLPNSPQPP
+446 NLPNSPPPP

-469 FNGNSLYIAFE
+469 FNGNNLYIAFE
-480 HWLKDLATGQ
+480 HWLKNPATGQ

>member
-1 MRVMTKWT
+1 MRVMTKWA
-9 LLISTTL
+9 LLIGTAL

-36 SDDGND
+36 SDDGSE
-42 VIYQA
+42 VLYQA
-47 IPISGGGL
+47 VPVWNSGL
-55 PTLDVFQMSPQQMTT
+55 PILDVFQMSPQQMTT
-70 AGIGVGLINLLSP
+70 AGTEVRLKVGLNE
-83 PPGIA
+83 
-88 IVQNAA
+88 IVLPEWRDAA
-94 RPHFSVSQG
+94 RPHFSTSQA
-103 MYIVYMRGGN
+103 MHIVYMRGGS
-113 ADKVDNDGDGRI
+113 GT
-125 DEEIVNGLDDDGD
+125 
-138 GKVDEDQGPMQ
+138 PMQ
-149 IFLYDRQ
+149 VFLYDRQ

-166 GTDPANRQLGTNHS
+166 GTDPANRQPGNNHS

-195 SLDQTLHDPDGDGVS
+195 SLDPTLHDPNGDG
-210 NSDSLPVTPTR
+210 NSDPLPLYATPTR
-221 DAPWIVYVHD
+221 DAPWIIYVHD
-231 RDVDGDGT
+231 RDVDGNGT
-239 YDETPPNGLTATY
+239 YDEVSPDPTVITVATY
-252 AVAIASS
+252 AVAVTSF

-290 DWRNNLVVAV
+290 DWRNNLVTDPPVAV

-330 NGNRAGVWLAEID
+330 NGNKAGVWLAEID
-343 FSGASPVVRRFA
+343 FSGASPVVGRFV

-360 NGVNGAPVISPD
+360 NGVNGAPMISPD
-372 ATFIAFHTTAND
+372 ATFIAFHTTASD
-384 IDLDGDTRIGEDPV
+384 IVI
-398 DFDPNGRPID
+398 PNV
-408 NDGDGRANEDPPDRN
+408 NLFDRN
-423 GVDDIY
+423 GMDDIY
-429 VFDLTTLRP
+429 VFDLTNLQP

-446 NLPNSPQPP
+446 NLPNSPPPP

-469 FNGNSLYIAFE
+469 FNGNNLYIAFE
-480 HWLKDLATGQ
+480 HWLKNPATGQ

-505 FLFAWKMGRARRYVP
+505 FLFAWKTGRARRYVP

>member
-1 MRVMTKWT
+1 MRVMTKWA
-9 LLISTTL
+9 LLIGTAL

-36 SDDGND
+36 SDDGSE
-42 VIYQA
+42 VLYQA
-47 IPISGGGL
+47 VPVWNSGL
-55 PTLDVFQMSPQQMTT
+55 PILDVFQMSPQQMTT
-70 AGIGVGLINLLSP
+70 AGTEVRLKVGLNE
-83 PPGIA
+83 
-88 IVQNAA
+88 IVLPEWRDAA
-94 RPHFSVSQG
+94 RPHFSTSQA
-103 MYIVYMRGGN
+103 MHIVYMRGGS
-113 ADKVDNDGDGRI
+113 GT
-125 DEEIVNGLDDDGD
+125 
-138 GKVDEDQGPMQ
+138 PMQ
-149 IFLYDRQ
+149 VFLYDRQ

-166 GTDPANRQLGTNHS
+166 GTDPANRQPGNNHS

-195 SLDQTLHDPDGDGVS
+195 SLDPTLHDPNGDG
-210 NSDSLPVTPTR
+210 NSDPLPLYATPTR
-221 DAPWIVYVHD
+221 DAPWIIYVHD
-231 RDVDGDGT
+231 RDVDGNGT
-239 YDETPPNGLTATY
+239 YDEVSPDPTVITVATY
-252 AVAIASS
+252 AVAVTSF

-290 DWRNNLVVAV
+290 DWRNNLVTDPPVAV

-306 IPAVMGITQPV
+306 VPAVMGITQPV

-330 NGNRAGVWLAEID
+330 NGNKAGVWLAEID
-343 FSGASPVVRRFA
+343 FSGTSPVVGRFV

-360 NGVNGAPVISPD
+360 NGVNGAPMISPD
-372 ATFIAFHTTAND
+372 ATFIAFHTTASD
-384 IDLDGDTRIGEDPV
+384 IVI
-398 DFDPNGRPID
+398 PNV
-408 NDGDGRANEDPPDRN
+408 NLFDRN

-429 VFDLTTLRP
+429 VFDLTNLQP

-446 NLPNSPQPP
+446 NLPNSPPPP

-469 FNGNSLYIAFE
+469 FNGNNLYIAFE
-480 HWLKDLATGQ
+480 HWLKNPVTGQ

>member
-1 MRVMTKWT
+1 MRVMTKWA
-9 LLISTTL
+9 LLIGTAL

-36 SDDGND
+36 SDDGSE
-42 VIYQA
+42 VLYQA
-47 IPISGGGL
+47 VPVWNSGL

-70 AGIGVGLINLLSP
+70 AGTEVRLKVGLNE
-83 PPGIA
+83 
-88 IVQNAA
+88 IVLPEWRDAA
-94 RPHFSVSQG
+94 RPHFSTSQA
-103 MYIVYMRGGN
+103 MHIVYMRGGN
-113 ADKVDNDGDGRI
+113 GT
-125 DEEIVNGLDDDGD
+125 
-138 GKVDEDQGPMQ
+138 PMQ
-149 IFLYDRQ
+149 VFLYDRQ

-166 GTDPANRQLGTNHS
+166 GTDPANRQPGNNHS

-195 SLDQTLHDPDGDGVS
+195 SLDPTLHDPNGDGI
-210 NSDSLPVTPTR
+210 SDPLPLYATPTR
-221 DAPWIVYVHD
+221 DAPWIIYVHD
-231 RDVDGDGT
+231 RDVDGNGT
-239 YDETPPNGLTATY
+239 YDEVSPDPTVITVATY
-252 AVAIASS
+252 AVAVTSF

-290 DWRNNLVVAV
+290 DWRNNLVTDPPVAV

-306 IPAVMGITQPV
+306 VPAVMGITQPV

-330 NGNRAGVWLAEID
+330 NGNKEGVWLAEID
-343 FSGASPVVRRFA
+343 FSGASPVVRGFV

-372 ATFIAFHTTAND
+372 ATFIAFHTTASD
-384 IDLDGDTRIGEDPV
+384 IVI
-398 DFDPNGRPID
+398 PNT
-408 NDGDGRANEDPPDRN
+408 NLFDRN

-429 VFDLTTLRP
+429 VFDLTNLQP

-446 NLPNSPQPP
+446 NLPNSPPPP

-469 FNGNSLYIAFE
+469 FNGNNLYIAFE
-480 HWLKDLATGQ
+480 HWLKDPVTGQ

>member
-1 MRVMTKWT
+1 MRVMTKWA
-9 LLISTTL
+9 LLIGTAL

-36 SDDGND
+36 SDDGSE
-42 VIYQA
+42 VLYQTV
-47 IPISGGGL
+47 PVWNSGL

-70 AGIGVGLINLLSP
+70 AGTEVRLKVGLNE
-83 PPGIA
+83 
-88 IVQNAA
+88 IVLPEWRDAA
-94 RPHFSVSQG
+94 RPHFSTSQA
-103 MYIVYMRGGN
+103 MHIVYMRGGN
-113 ADKVDNDGDGRI
+113 GT
-125 DEEIVNGLDDDGD
+125 
-138 GKVDEDQGPMQ
+138 PMQ
-149 IFLYDRQ
+149 VFLYDRQ

-166 GTDPANRQLGTNHS
+166 GTDPANRQPGNNHS

-195 SLDQTLHDPDGDGVS
+195 SLDSTLHDPNGDGI
-210 NSDSLPVTPTR
+210 SDPLPSYATPTR
-221 DAPWIVYVHD
+221 DAPWIIYVHD
-231 RDVDGDGT
+231 RNVDGNGT
-239 YDETPPNGLTATY
+239 YDEVSPDPTVITVATY
-252 AVAIASS
+252 AVAVTSF

-290 DWRNNLVVAV
+290 DWRNNLVTDPPVAV

-330 NGNRAGVWLAEID
+330 KGNEAGVWKEEKAGVWLAEID
-343 FSGASPVVRRFA
+343 FSGTSPVVGRFV

-372 ATFIAFHTTAND
+372 ATFIAFHTTASD
-384 IDLDGDTRIGEDPV
+384 IVI
-398 DFDPNGRPID
+398 PNV
-408 NDGDGRANEDPPDRN
+408 NLFDRN

-429 VFDLTTLRP
+429 VFDLTNLQP

-446 NLPNSPQPP
+446 NLPNSPPPP

-469 FNGNSLYIAFE
+469 FNGNNLYIAFE
-480 HWLKDLATGQ
+480 HWLKDPATGQ

>member
-1 MRVMTKWT
+1 
-9 LLISTTL
+9 
-16 LTLWAIGQ
+16 
-24 QPVSFYQRMPVI
+24 MPVI
-36 SDDGND
+36 SDDGSE
-42 VIYQA
+42 VLYQA
-47 IPISGGGL
+47 VPVWNSGL
-55 PTLDVFQMSPQQMTT
+55 PILDVFQMSPQQMTT
-70 AGIGVGLINLLSP
+70 AGTEVRLKVGLNE
-83 PPGIA
+83 
-88 IVQNAA
+88 IVLPEWRDAA
-94 RPHFSVSQG
+94 RPHFSTSQA
-103 MYIVYMRGGN
+103 MHIVYMRGGS
-113 ADKVDNDGDGRI
+113 GT
-125 DEEIVNGLDDDGD
+125 
-138 GKVDEDQGPMQ
+138 PMQ
-149 IFLYDRQ
+149 VFLYDRQ

-166 GTDPANRQLGTNHS
+166 GTDPANRQPGNNHS
-180 VCPRINKNGRIIAFA
+180 VCPRINKDGRIIAFA
-195 SLDQTLHDPDGDGVS
+195 SLDPTLHDPNGDG
-210 NSDSLPVTPTR
+210 NSDPLPLYATPTR
-221 DAPWIVYVHD
+221 DAPWIIYVHD
-231 RDVDGDGT
+231 RDVDGNGT
-239 YDETPPNGLTATY
+239 YDEVSPDPTVITVATY
-252 AVAIASS
+252 AVAVTSF

-290 DWRNNLVVAV
+290 DWRNNPVTAPLVAV

-330 NGNRAGVWLAEID
+330 NGNKAGVWLAEID
-343 FSGASPVVRRFA
+343 FSGAPPVFV

-372 ATFIAFHTTAND
+372 ATFIAFHTTASD
-384 IDLDGDTRIGEDPV
+384 IVI
-398 DFDPNGRPID
+398 PNV
-408 NDGDGRANEDPPDRN
+408 NLFDRN

-429 VFDLTTLRP
+429 VFDLTNLQP

-446 NLPNSPQPP
+446 NLPNSPPPP

-469 FNGNSLYIAFE
+469 FNGNNLYIAFE
-480 HWLKDLATGQ
+480 HWLKNPATGQQQIQ

>member
-1 MRVMTKWT
+1 MRVMTKWA
-9 LLISTTL
+9 LLIGTAL

-36 SDDGND
+36 SDDGSE
-42 VIYQA
+42 VLYQA
-47 IPISGGGL
+47 VPVWNSGL

-70 AGIGVGLINLLSP
+70 AGTEVRLKVGLNE
-83 PPGIA
+83 
-88 IVQNAA
+88 IVLPEWRDAA
-94 RPHFSVSQG
+94 RPHFSTSQA
-103 MYIVYMRGGN
+103 MHIVYMRGGN
-113 ADKVDNDGDGRI
+113 GT
-125 DEEIVNGLDDDGD
+125 
-138 GKVDEDQGPMQ
+138 PMQ
-149 IFLYDRQ
+149 VFLYDRQ

-166 GTDPANRQLGTNHS
+166 GTDPANRQPGNNHS

-195 SLDQTLHDPDGDGVS
+195 SLDPTLHDPNGDGIS
-210 NSDSLPVTPTR
+210 NPLPSYATPTR
-221 DAPWIVYVHD
+221 DAPWIIYVHD
-231 RDVDGDGT
+231 RDVDGNRT

-252 AVAIASS
+252 AVAVASS

-290 DWRNNLVVAV
+290 DWRNNLVTDPPVAV

-306 IPAVMGITQPV
+306 IPAVMGIIQPV

-330 NGNRAGVWLAEID
+330 NGNKAGVWLVEID
-343 FSGASPVVRRFA
+343 FSGASPVVGRFV

-372 ATFIAFHTTAND
+372 ATFIAFHTTASD
-384 IDLDGDTRIGEDPV
+384 IDF
-398 DFDPNGRPID
+398 DF
-408 NDGDGRANEDPPDRN
+408 DGDGRRGEDPIDGVDNDQDGRVDEDPPDRN

-429 VFDLTTLRP
+429 VFDLTTLQP

-446 NLPNSPQPP
+446 NLPNSPPPP

-469 FNGNSLYIAFE
+469 FNGNNLYIAFE
-480 HWLKDLATGQ
+480 HWLKDPATGQ

-505 FLFAWKMGRARRYVP
+505 FLFAWKTGRARRYVP